1 MALLTDKNTE
11 KDLSERLSEFVQFGM
26 IFNYMLDI
34 GRINISDLDK
44 LFFST
49 DKDKSILIYS
59 NLLKKIDSSYIDK
72 AYAIYSHEY
81 PNTYN
86 YESDTYNQYINS
98 CCINSLISKI
108 ASSDSIKIDKTYYN
122 TYNFLLEQSGVK
134 YAGK

>member
-11 KDLSERLSEFVQFGM
+11 KDLSERLSEFIQFGM

-34 GRINISDLDK
+34 GKINISDLDK

-49 DKDKSILIYS
+49 DRDKSILIYS
-59 NLLKKIDSSYIDK
+59 NILKKIEPSYIDK
-72 AYAIYSHEY
+72 AYTIYSHEY

-86 YESDTYNQYINS
+86 YENDTYDQYINS